1 MIRAGFFVYGVKK
14 AFRCSHTRVEN
25 RQRGLRKDESMM
37 IAITIETETI
47 GDSTPVFRL
56 IVNGTVVATGLTTVE
71 AQLVVCKSLERIALP
86 RALVGLILPARDT
99 TGQSLHASGSAPVPS
114 MAGAA

>member
-1 MIRAGFFVYGVKK
+1 
-14 AFRCSHTRVEN
+14 
-25 RQRGLRKDESMM
+25 MM

-86 RALVGLILPARDT
+86 RALVGLFLPARDT